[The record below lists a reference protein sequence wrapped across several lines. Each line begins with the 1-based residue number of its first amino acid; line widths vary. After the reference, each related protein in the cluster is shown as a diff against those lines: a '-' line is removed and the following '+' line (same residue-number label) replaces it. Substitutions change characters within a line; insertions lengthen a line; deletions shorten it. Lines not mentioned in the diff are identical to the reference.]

1 MSNQDDGLRL
11 RYVLDDPREEAVCLN
26 DVIKA
31 FVSTA
36 EKLRFL
42 EYKNSAHSL
51 REGKKAL
58 RAAKKIL
65 VQFEERLKNEITED
79 VTKELSKID
88 KRIDP
93 NNPRKNNEF
102 LGYNDL

>member
-1 MSNQDDGLRL
+1 MSDDQNGLRI
-11 RYVLDDPREEAVCLN
+11 RYVLDDPRGESVCLN

-31 FVSTA
+31 FVRASD
-36 EKLRFL
+36 KLRFL

-58 RAAKKIL
+58 RTAKKVLIE
-65 VQFEERLKNEITED
+65 FELRLKDEITED
-79 VTKELSKID
+79 VTKALSRID

-93 NNPRKNNEF
+93 NNPKKNTQF
-102 LGYNDL
+102 LGYDDL